1 MLSGFLAGEAI
12 VDGLEKGDVSKSLL
26 WTCNKRY
33 MEMYGGKQASLD
45 IFRRLLISLDDA
57 DLNYGMKYQLLT
69 EDDVLKAGIGDEF
82 HLNITQTVTRV
93 FKGLRKVRFLN
104 KLRLT
109 VDMMKKVK
117 AHYKNYPDM
126 PEDFEPWRKQ
136 TLRLFETARG
146 RLEN

>member
-1 MLSGFLAGEAI
+1 M
-12 VDGLEKGDVSKSLL
+12 
-26 WTCNKRY
+26 
-33 MEMYGGKQASLD
+33 
-45 IFRRLLISLDDA
+45 
-57 DLNYGMKYQLLT
+57 
-69 EDDVLKAGIGDEF
+69 
-82 HLNITQTVTRV
+82 
-93 FKGLRKVRFLN
+93 RKVRFLN